1 MALSSADRRGI
12 ICLVVG
18 GIGFSSS
25 DALTKLSIVSLPFG
39 EVLALRGLFSS
50 ILFLALLTARGQ
62 LPDLKVAATR
72 AVVVRTLFDFT
83 GTITFV
89 LAISNARLGDST
101 AIVLSSPI
109 FMTLLAVVMYGEKV
123 RWHRWSAIVLGI
135 AGVALITKPQPD
147 SFSYW
152 TLLAAAAA
160 ICSAGRDLVT
170 RSIAMHVNSLAVA
183 LCATALIAVFGA
195 ALSTVRGD
203 WVAMDSTLLLV
214 LAATGVCYA
223 LGMTLN
229 VQAFRGAVTVSL
241 VSPFRYVMLVW
252 SMLFAF
258 GLFGETP
265 DVFTVA
271 GSAVIIASGLY
282 VLRREMI
289 LGRTLT
295 ATALER

>member
-1 MALSSADRRGI
+1 MALSSDDRRGI
-12 ICLVVG
+12 TCLVVG
-18 GIGFSSS
+18 GVGFSAS
-25 DALTKLSIVSLPFG
+25 DALTKLSTLSLPFG
-39 EVLALRGLFSS
+39 EVLAVRGLFTSV
-50 ILFLALLTARGQ
+50 LFLALLAVRGQ
-62 LPDLKVAATR
+62 LPDLRVAANR
-72 AVVVRTLFDFT
+72 AVAARTLFDFF

-109 FMTLLAVVMYGEKV
+109 FMTLLATLMFGEMV

-135 AGVALITKPQPD
+135 AGVALITKPQPE

-152 TLLAAAAA
+152 TLLAAVAA

-170 RSIAMHVNSLAVA
+170 RSIGTHVNSLAVA
-183 LCATALIAVFGA
+183 FCATALIGLFGG
-195 ALSTVRGD
+195 ALSAVRGD
-203 WVAMDSTLLLV
+203 WIAMDPKLTLI
-214 LAATGVCYA
+214 LAATAVCYA

-229 VQAFRGAVTVSL
+229 VQAFRGPITVSL

-252 SMLFAF
+252 SMMFGF

-265 DVFTVA
+265 DVFTIA
-271 GSAVIIASGLY
+271 GSAIIIASGLY

-295 ATALER
+295 ATAPER

>member
-1 MALSSADRRGI
+1 VLLAAGRQLS
-12 ICLVVG
+12 
-18 GIGFSSS
+18 
-25 DALTKLSIVSLPFG
+25 
-39 EVLALRGLFSS
+39 
-50 ILFLALLTARGQ
+50 Q
-62 LPDLKVAATR
+62 LKVAANW
-72 AVVVRTLFDFT
+72 AVVGRTLFDFT

-89 LAISNARLGDST
+89 LAISHARLGDST

-109 FMTLLAVVMYGEKV
+109 FMTLLAIMMYGEKV

-135 AGVALITKPQPD
+135 AGVALITKPQPE

-170 RSIAMHVNSLAVA
+170 RSIGTHVNSLAVA
-183 LCATALIAVFGA
+183 FCATALLAVFGA

-203 WVAMDSTLLLV
+203 WVAMDSTLGLV

-229 VQAFRGAVTVSL
+229 VQAFRGAITVSL

-252 SMLFAF
+252 SMMFGF
-258 GLFGETP
+258 GLFGEMP
-265 DVFTVA
+265 DLFTIA
-271 GSAVIIASGLY
+271 GSVIIIASGLY

-295 ATALER
+295 ATAPER

>member
-1 MALSSADRRGI
+1 MALSSGDRRGI
-12 ICLVVG
+12 TCLITG
-18 GIGFSSS
+18 GVGFSAS
-25 DALTKLSIVSLPFG
+25 DALTKLSTQSLPFG
-39 EVLALRGLFSS
+39 EVLAIRGLFTSL
-50 ILFLALLTARGQ
+50 LFLMLLAIRGQ
-62 LPDLKVAATR
+62 LSDLKVATSR
-72 AVVVRTLFDFT
+72 AVVYRTLFDFL

-109 FMTLLAVVMYGEKV
+109 FMTLLAVIMYGEKV
-123 RWHRWSAIVLGI
+123 RWHRWSAIALGI

-170 RSIAMHVNSLAVA
+170 RSIGTHVNSLAVA
-183 LCATALIAVFGA
+183 FCATTLIGLFGG
-195 ALSTVRGD
+195 ALSTVRAE
-203 WVAMDSTLLLV
+203 WIAMDTRLVLV
-214 LAATGVCYA
+214 LAATAVCYA

-229 VQAFRGAVTVSL
+229 VQAFRGPVTVSL

-252 SMLFAF
+252 SMMFGF

-265 DVFTVA
+265 DLFTIG
-271 GSAVIIASGLY
+271 GSVIIIASGLY

-295 ATALER
+295 ATPPER